1 MIPVEEEMLTATI
14 AKSDEQIQ
22 ENITKLDAVTTKLEQ
37 EAKDVAAVSPK
48 PGLRI
53 MCDATWIN

>member
-37 EAKDVAAVSPK
+37 EAKDVAAVSP
-48 PGLRI
+48 
-53 MCDATWIN
+53 